1 MTRPTVRR
9 DPIENEIELALSP
22 GAFIRDGACYSF
34 VSGLE
39 EVAARIDALT
49 GTEPARA
56 AGLYETFLAGC
67 YEKAE
72 ELDDSSGS
80 FGPFARDLICR
91 WVKARQTMGAD
102 PNETAARIL
111 AWMDDDPY
119 AFCYQIE
126 KDVTKAF
133 NKAGRAAF
141 EKLIRARFEAA
152 PAQPEYNR
160 RRWSEVLRAVYLA
173 QRNAAAYEALA
184 EETGLTAQDCLAL
197 ATIFVSRKPD
207 RALAWV
213 ERGLDLDRKT
223 PHGSAAG
230 YALSRLQR
238 ELLTK
243 LGRENEALDAAWAEY
258 RKNPSKYGYDD
269 VMQFVPKAQRAV
281 WHEKAMDAAKGA
293 DLHSVM
299 ELFVEAKE
307 RERLADLVRGSTD
320 HALEIVSHYA
330 TEPAARTLEKTHPG
344 LAARL
349 WRAQGMR
356 IVEAGKSKYYDAAIS
371 NFDRARRCYARAGLA
386 AEWDETVRQVR
397 AAHRRKTGFMSGFE
411 AVAAGA
417 GHSEQPSFLER
428 AKARWGGGRKGDHS

>member
-1 MTRPTVRR
+1 MTKRR
-9 DPIENEIELALSP
+9 DPIENEIELALRP
-22 GAFIRDGACYSF
+22 GAFIRDGACFSF

-56 AGLYETFLAGC
+56 AGLCETFLAGC
-67 YEKAE
+67 YAKAE

-80 FGPFARDLICR
+80 FGTFAQDLICR
-91 WVKARQTMGAD
+91 WVKARQTAGAD

-126 KDVTKAF
+126 KDAAKALD
-133 NKAGRAAF
+133 KAGRAAF
-141 EKLIRARFEAA
+141 EKSVRARFEAA

-160 RRWSEVLRAVYLA
+160 RRWSEVLRAIYLA
-173 QRNAAAYEALA
+173 RRNAAAYEALA

-197 ATIFVSRKPD
+197 AEIFVSRKPD

-213 ERGLDLDRKT
+213 ERGIDLDRKT
-223 PHGSAAG
+223 PHGTPAG
-230 YALSRLQR
+230 YGLTRLQR

-243 LGRENEALDAAWAEY
+243 LGRGNEALDAAWAEY
-258 RKNPSKYGYDD
+258 RKDPSKYGYDNLLRLA
-269 VMQFVPKAQRAV
+269 PKAQRAA

-293 DLHSVM
+293 NLHSVM

-307 RERLADLVRGSTD
+307 TERLADLVRGTTD
-320 HALEIVSHYA
+320 GALEAVSHYT
-330 TEPAARTLEKTHPG
+330 TEPAARKLEKKHPG

-349 WRAQGMR
+349 WRAQAMR
-356 IVEAGKSKYYDAAIS
+356 IAGAGKSKYYDAAAA
-371 NFDRARRCYARAGLA
+371 NLERARKCYFRAGLG
-386 AEWDETVRQVR
+386 AEWEETVRLVR
-397 AAHRRKTGFMSGFE
+397 AGHHRKTAFMAAFE
-411 AVAAGA
+411 SVAAGA
-417 GHSEQPSFLER
+417 GHHEQPSFLER
-428 AKARWGGGRKGDHS
+428 AKTRWGGRRGGDRS

>member
-1 MTRPTVRR
+1 MARLTVRR

-102 PNETAARIL
+102 PNETAARVL

-119 AFCYQIE
+119 AFCCQIE
-126 KDVTKAF
+126 KDLTKAF

-141 EKLIRARFEAA
+141 EKLIGARFEAA

-160 RRWSEVLRAVYLA
+160 RRWSEVLRAIYLA

-184 EETGLTAQDCLAL
+184 
-197 ATIFVSRKPD
+197 
-207 RALAWV
+207 WV
-213 ERGLDLDRKT
+213 ERGIDLDRKT
-223 PHGSAAG
+223 PHGFAAG
-230 YALSRLQR
+230 YDLLRLQR
-238 ELLTK
+238 ELLAK
-243 LGRENEALDAAWAEY
+243 LGRGNEALDAAWIEY
-258 RKNPSKYGYDD
+258 GKNPSKYGYDD
-269 VMQFVPKAQRAV
+269 VMQFVPNAQRAV

-293 DLHSVM
+293 GLHSVM

-307 RERLADLVRGSTD
+307 MERLADLVRGTTD
-320 HALEIVSHYA
+320 DALEIVSHYA
-330 TEPAARTLEKTHPG
+330 TEPAARKLEKTHPG

-356 IVEAGKSKYYDAAIS
+356 IVEARKSKY
-371 NFDRARRCYARAGLA
+371 
-386 AEWDETVRQVR
+386 
-397 AAHRRKTGFMSGFE
+397 
-411 AVAAGA
+411 
-417 GHSEQPSFLER
+417 
-428 AKARWGGGRKGDHS
+428 